1 MSELEQIKAEN
12 DAIKAVI
19 NAVGE
24 AAGKLAFAAWKEVYE
39 GRKDV

>member
-1 MSELEQIKAEN
+1 MIELEQIKAEV

-24 AAGKLAFAAWKEVYE
+24 SAEKLAFAAWKEIYE
-39 GRKDV
+39 GREDV

>member
-24 AAGKLAFAAWKEVYE
+24 SAEKLAFAAWKEVYE
-39 GRKDV
+39 GKKDV

>member
-12 DAIKAVI
+12 DAIKAII

-24 AAGKLAFAAWKEVYE
+24 AAEKLAFAEWKEIYGAKEYV
-39 GRKDV
+39 

>member
-19 NAVGE
+19 NAVGDTAE
-24 AAGKLAFAAWKEVYE
+24 KLAFAAWKEVYE
-39 GRKDV
+39 GKKDV

>member
-12 DAIKAVI
+12 DAIKAV

-24 AAGKLAFAAWKEVYE
+24 SAEKLAFAAWKEVFE